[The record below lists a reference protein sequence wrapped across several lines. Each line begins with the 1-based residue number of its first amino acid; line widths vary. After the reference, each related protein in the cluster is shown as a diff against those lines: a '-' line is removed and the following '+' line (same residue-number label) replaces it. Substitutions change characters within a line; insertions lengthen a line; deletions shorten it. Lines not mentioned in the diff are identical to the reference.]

1 MSKILFIPFSVLG
14 GMIAGIIGKK
24 AFEVLWG
31 AIDHQDAP
39 DPKHEQIAWQKLIP
53 ALLLEGAIFR
63 AVRGLFD
70 HGSRR
75 AYSTPTGS
83 WPGEER
89 PDPA

>member
-1 MSKILFIPFSVLG
+1 MSKILFLPFSVLG
-14 GMIAGIIGKK
+14 RILAGFIGKK
-24 AFEVLWG
+24 AFAGVWRLVDDEK
-31 AIDHQDAP
+31 AP
-39 DPKHEQIAWQKLIP
+39 DPTQREIPWQKLIP

-63 AVRGLFD
+63 AVRGVFD

-75 AYSTPTGS
+75 AFTKLTGS

>member
-1 MSKILFIPFSVLG
+1 MAKILFIPVGVVSG
-14 GMIAGIIGKK
+14 IIAGLIGKK
-24 AFEVLWG
+24 AFEGLWG
-31 AIDHQDAP
+31 VFDDQEAP
-39 DPKHEQIAWQKLIP
+39 DPKHRQIEWKKLIP

-70 HGSRR
+70 HGSRTVF
-75 AYSTPTGS
+75 SKLTGS